1 MTRET
6 NQQAERV
13 ARLSALLD
21 ERRDELESVAGVV
34 GAGIGFAAEGEPE
47 QVVIQVFV
55 GSPSLVDEVQQQ
67 VAGLVGEGTPVET
80 VFMPT
85 PAADGGQHKGGK

>member
-6 NQQAERV
+6 NHQAEQV
-13 ARLSALLD
+13 ARLSAVLD
-21 ERRDELESVAGVV
+21 ERRQELESVAGVV
-34 GAGIGFAAEGEPE
+34 GAGIGFASESHR
-47 QVVIQVFV
+47 VVIQIFV

-67 VAGLVGEGTPVET
+67 VADLVGAGTPVET

>member
-1 MTRET
+1 MS
-6 NQQAERV
+6 QQAEQA

-21 ERRDELESVAGVV
+21 ERRDELESVAGVAAAGV
-34 GAGIGFAAEGEPE
+34 GFGAGGEV
-47 QVVIQVFV
+47 VVIQIFV

-67 VAGLVGEGTPVET
+67 VVDLLGEGTPVET

-85 PAADGGQHKGGK
+85 PAADGGQQEGGT

>member
-6 NQQAERV
+6 SQQAEQA
-13 ARLSALLD
+13 ARLSALLH

-34 GAGIGFAAEGEPE
+34 AAGVGFAAGGEG
-47 QVVIQVFV
+47 VVIQVFV
-55 GSPSLVDEVQQQ
+55 GSPSLVDEVQRQ
-67 VAGLVGEGTPVET
+67 VADQLGEGTPVET

-85 PAADGGQHKGGK
+85 PAADGGRHKGGK